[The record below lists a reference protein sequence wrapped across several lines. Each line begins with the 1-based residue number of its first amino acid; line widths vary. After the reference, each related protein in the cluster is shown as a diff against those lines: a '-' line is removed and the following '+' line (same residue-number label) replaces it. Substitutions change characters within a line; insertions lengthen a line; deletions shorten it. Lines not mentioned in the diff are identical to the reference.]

1 MTHSGQ
7 PVLPRR
13 TATPLPP
20 ARDFG
25 GPPATG
31 RQAMGLPIGLL
42 CQLAATA
49 GVAGSFVVSD
59 APACSSVGG
68 AGTCYVGAAISRLP
82 ELDAEACCA
91 ACAADARGHCTAW
104 EIRADQ
110 DDICVLKAG
119 APTPRPSG
127 GSSGNCSASGM
138 VGAAP
143 PPGPGPPPH
152 PPPPPPPPGRLAF
165 DNMFAGGAV
174 LQMNT
179 EVAVWGWNAPNT
191 AVTLSLDDKVVAHAN
206 TTGGSEGNYTW
217 SARLPPMPKGK
228 GQILQV
234 ESGGQRDVVTV
245 SFGIVILCS
254 GQSNMGMNVGPGK
267 FVADNGTAESAASE
281 RYNGKISLRLDSG
294 PYGVAPGPVDKSEA
308 RRNRGTWYS
317 PSNATL
323 PSFSAVCW
331 YSGRALYDNHLEATD
346 TPLGLIVAA
355 VGGSPIEYWMPPMP
369 ESEPPGYFNNPCET
383 DYPQCDTGK
392 NDTAFYHECLLSP
405 TDCALPPP
413 PPNLRL

>member
-1 MTHSGQ
+1 
-7 PVLPRR
+7 
-13 TATPLPP
+13 
-20 ARDFG
+20 
-25 GPPATG
+25 
-31 RQAMGLPIGLL
+31 MGLPIMLL
-42 CQLAATA
+42 CKLAAAA
-49 GVAGSFVVSD
+49 GVAGSSLTESD
-59 APACSSVGG
+59 APACNPIGG
-68 AGTCYVGAAISRLP
+68 DGTCYVGAAISRLP

-91 ACAADARGHCTAW
+91 ACAADTQGHCTAW

-110 DDICVLKAG
+110 DNICVLKAG
-119 APTPRPSG
+119 APNPRPSG
-127 GSSGNCSASGM
+127 GSSGNCSASGT

-143 PPGPGPPPH
+143 PRPPSPGPPH
-152 PPPPPPPPGRLAF
+152 PPSPPLPGRLAF
-165 DNMFAGGAV
+165 DNMFVGGAV

-191 AVTLSLDDKVVAHAN
+191 AITLSLDGKVVAHAKS
-206 TTGGSEGNYTW
+206 TGGSEGNYTW
-217 SARLPPMPKGK
+217 SARLPPMPESKDH
-228 GQILQV
+228 ILQV
-234 ESGGQRDVVTV
+234 ESGGQKDAVPV

-281 RYNGKISLRLDSG
+281 RYAGKISLRLDSG
-294 PYGVAPGPVDKSEA
+294 PYGIAPGPVDKSEA

-317 PSNATL
+317 PSNASL

-331 YSGRALYDNHLEATD
+331 YSGRALYDNHLEATG

-383 DYPQCDTGK
+383 DYPQCDNGK
-392 NDTAFYHECLLSP
+392 NDTEFYHECLLRS
-405 TDCALPPP
+405 TITHRNNFVSHPPESESCT
-413 PPNLRL
+413 